1 MYIYKKG
8 FKTLNTTFHE
18 VKAIS
23 TKIPTT
29 DLKPKQIHLH
39 IGFMPLLLKYES
51 RFFQAETIT
60 HFFLYGDEHTYLFD

>member
-1 MYIYKKG
+1 M
-8 FKTLNTTFHE
+8 
-18 VKAIS
+18 
-23 TKIPTT
+23 KIPTT

-39 IGFMPLLLKYES
+39 IGFTPLLLKYES